1 MPTAEILWSPAPDA
15 RERTHIGRYQRWLD
29 QNRGVRLA
37 TYDELWRWSVDDLEG
52 FWTSIRDHF
61 GVIDHGRP
69 GAVLAHEQ
77 MPGAEWFP
85 EARLNYAEH
94 ALRNGAEGVVLRAE
108 SQTRGP
114 SALTGPALRDL
125 VARVAEGLRRLGITP
140 GDRVAGYVPNIPEA
154 LVAFLAAASLGAI
167 WTSCPPDFGPRAV
180 IDRLGQVDPTVLLA
194 VDGYCYGAQAFSRRN
209 ELVAIRRELPSLRAV
224 VLIPY
229 LDEAAKVED
238 TVPWRELVA
247 SPAPLTFAA
256 LPFAHPLYILFSSGT
271 TGLPKAIVHGH
282 GGILIEHLKALALHH
297 DLGPGDRFFWYT
309 TTGWMMWNY
318 LVSGLLVGAQT
329 VLFDGH
335 PTYPDPLTLW
345 RLVERAGIT
354 YFGTSASFILAA
366 RKAGLRPR
374 RELDLGSLRAV
385 GSTGAPLPAEGFRWV
400 YEAVGL
406 DLQLASISGGTDL
419 CTAFVGASPL
429 HPVRAGWIA
438 CRCLGAKVEAF
449 DATGRPVCDELGELV
464 ITRPM
469 PSMPV
474 AFWND
479 PDGRRLRDAYFATY
493 PGVWRH
499 GDWIRIAPD
508 GSCQITGR
516 SDATLNRGG
525 VRLGTSEFYTVVEG
539 LPEVADSLV
548 IHLDDP
554 GGGPGELLLFV
565 VLRGGAELDDGLRAR
580 IATEL
585 RAALSPRHVP
595 DDIRAVAA
603 VPRTLS
609 GKKLE
614 VPVKRILTGEAP
626 ASVASEGALADPQAL
641 DPFVSLAERR
651 PARFRAGGAA
661 GSA

>member
-15 RERTHIGRYQRWLD
+15 RERTRIGRYQRWLD
-29 QNRGVRLA
+29 ENRGVRLA
-37 TYDELWRWSVDDLEG
+37 TYDDLWRWSVDDLEG

-69 GAVLAHEQ
+69 GAVLAQ
-77 MPGAEWFP
+77 STMPGAEWFP

-94 ALRNGAEGVVLRAE
+94 ALRNGGEGVVVRAE

-114 SALTGPALRDL
+114 SALSGAALRDL
-125 VARVAEGLRRLGITP
+125 VARAAEGLRQLGIKP

-180 IDRLGQVDPTVLLA
+180 IDRLSQVDPTVLLA
-194 VDGYCYGAQAFSRRN
+194 VDGYCYGAQAFSRLS

-238 TVPWRELVA
+238 AVPWRELVA
-247 SPAPLTFAA
+247 HPAPLTFAA

-297 DLGPGDRFFWYT
+297 DLGPEDRFFWYT

-385 GSTGAPLPAEGFRWV
+385 GSTGAPLSAEGFRWI

-438 CRCLGAKVEAF
+438 CRCLGANVEAF
-449 DATGRPVCDELGELV
+449 DATGRPVRDELGELV

-479 PDGRRLRDAYFATY
+479 PDGHRLRDAYFAIY

-539 LPEVADSLV
+539 FPEVADSLV

-554 GGGPGELLLFV
+554 SGGPGELLLFV
-565 VLRGGAELDDGLRAR
+565 VLRGGAELNDGLRTR
-580 IATEL
+580 IAAEL

-641 DPFVSLAERR
+641 DAFVSLAERR
-651 PARFRAGGAA
+651 PSRFRAGGAA